1 VKWLTLC
8 LIIVGL
14 SSCASRKTVT
24 MKLNSSQSKDSITE
38 LVVDV
43 NLINNTNVFRDELL
57 LELEIRPAIDSMP
70 MFIAGV
76 EYKNAIL
83 TSRKKQVKVID
94 TSKLIV
100 SKKVLKTTKLK
111 QSSNVEVKKKDI
123 DKKVNYSFLIYVVI
137 LILIIYLLWQSRRH
151 LLRR

>member
-1 VKWLTLC
+1 
-8 LIIVGL
+8 
-14 SSCASRKTVT
+14 

-70 MFIAGV
+70 MFVAGV

-111 QSSNVEVKKKDI
+111 QSSNVEVKQKDI
-123 DKKVNYSFLIYVVI
+123 DKKANYSFLIYVVI
-137 LILIIYLLWQSRRH
+137 LILIIYLLWQSRRY